1 MIKIK
6 IPYGEWFTVLLVAFC
21 LTNSYGQNTH
31 INISGIRSEKG
42 QIVLNVFKNNEDYEQ
57 EKVYKKF
64 VFEKKK
70 FENGIMTIACDLEQG
85 TYGITLID
93 DENKNGALNKNLI
106 GIPKEGFG
114 FSNFFME
121 KLKKP
126 AFSDFKLAVK
136 PQNNKVT
143 IKVKYM

>member
-6 IPYGEWFTVLLVAFC
+6 TSAAKWFTGLLVAFC
-21 LTNSYGQNTH
+21 LSNSYGQNTH
-31 INISGIRSEKG
+31 INVSGIRSEKG
-42 QIVLNVFKNNEDYEQ
+42 QIILNVFKNNEDYEH
-57 EKVYKKF
+57 EKVYKKI

-70 FENGIMTIACDLEQG
+70 IENGIMTITCDLDQG
-85 TYGITLID
+85 IQGITLID
-93 DENKNGALNKNLI
+93 DENKNGELNKNLI

-114 FSNFFME
+114 FSNFVFE

-126 AFSDFKLAVK
+126 AFNDFKLTVK